1 MKKKKKWIKWVV
13 ILVIVAAVVG
23 WFMMVSRKTQDV
35 AYTNVQATLG
45 SIETYYNFD
54 GLVKAK
60 RVQTITAAQ
69 SDKVRTVY
77 VTQNQQVKKGERLYR
92 LEGGETVE
100 ADIAGEV
107 TGLYVEQG
115 GVVTAG
121 ETTAQIIDMNS
132 LEIELN
138 VDEYDVA
145 AVVPG
150 QVVQVNVLAPDVSF
164 TGSVTALNKNGT
176 ASGDLSYYTA
186 TVAFDA
192 AENVYPGMQV
202 SAKVLK
208 EQAEDAVLL
217 RQDAVQFDDYN
228 KPYVLV
234 RVGLKDRMHHY
245 QNQLSGGQQQ
255 RVAIA
260 RALATNPTLLL
271 ADEPTGALD
280 QATGEQVMALFRELN
295 DEGRTIVM
303 ITHDLKIARH
313 ASRFVNIL
321 DGVLS
326 EGVSAY
332 D

>member
-23 WFMMVSRKTQDV
+23 WFMMISRKTQDA
-35 AYTNVQATLG
+35 AYTDVQAAMG

-60 RVQTITAAQ
+60 RMQTIAAGQ
-69 SDKVRTVY
+69 SGKVRTVY
-77 VTQNQQVKKGERLYR
+77 VTQNQQVKEGERLYR
-92 LEGGETVE
+92 LESGETVE

-121 ETTAQIIDMNS
+121 QTTAQIIDMSS

-145 AVVPG
+145 AVAPG
-150 QVVQVNVLAPDVSF
+150 QEVQVNVLAPDVRF
-164 TGSVTALNKNGT
+164 TGSVTALDKNGT
-176 ASGDLSYYTA
+176 ASGGLSYYTV

-192 AENVYPGMQV
+192 VENVYPGMQV

-208 EQAEDAVLL
+208 EQAENVVLL
-217 RQDAVQFDDYN
+217 RRDAVQFDDYN

-234 RVGLKDRMHHY
+234 RGADGKSVEHKSVTVGVSDGMNCEITSGLNAGDMVLKS
-245 QNQLSGGQQQ
+245 SGMTMAELMEQMQAQQ
-255 RVAIA
+255 R
-260 RALATNPTLLL
+260 T
-271 ADEPTGALD
+271 
-280 QATGEQVMALFRELN
+280 
-295 DEGRTIVM
+295 
-303 ITHDLKIARH
+303 
-313 ASRFVNIL
+313 SR
-321 DGVLS
+321 
-326 EGVSAY
+326 
-332 D
+332 

>member
-13 ILVIVAAVVG
+13 ILVIVAAVIG

-35 AYTNVQATLG
+35 AYTDVQATLG

-121 ETTAQIIDMNS
+121 ETTVQIIDMNS

-150 QVVQVNVLAPDVSF
+150 QAVQVNVLAPDVSF
-164 TGSVTALNKNGT
+164 AGSVMALNKNARPPAICRIT
-176 ASGDLSYYTA
+176 RRRSRLTRRK
-186 TVAFDA
+186 
-192 AENVYPGMQV
+192 NVYPGMQV

-208 EQAEDAVLL
+208 EQAEDAVLI

-234 RVGLKDRMHHY
+234 RGADGKSVEQKSVTVGVSDGMNCEITSGLNAGDTVLKS
-245 QNQLSGGQQQ
+245 SGVTMAELMEQMQAQQ
-255 RVAIA
+255 R
-260 RALATNPTLLL
+260 
-271 ADEPTGALD
+271 TG
-280 QATGEQVMALFRELN
+280 R
-295 DEGRTIVM
+295 
-303 ITHDLKIARH
+303 
-313 ASRFVNIL
+313 
-321 DGVLS
+321 
-326 EGVSAY
+326 
-332 D
+332 

>member
-1 MKKKKKWIKWVV
+1 M
-13 ILVIVAAVVG
+13 
-23 WFMMVSRKTQDV
+23 
-35 AYTNVQATLG
+35 
-45 SIETYYNFD
+45 
-54 GLVKAK
+54 
-60 RVQTITAAQ
+60 
-69 SDKVRTVY
+69 
-77 VTQNQQVKKGERLYR
+77 TQNQQVKKGERLYR

-121 ETTAQIIDMNS
+121 ETTAQIIDMNR

-234 RVGLKDRMHHY
+234 RGADGKSVEQKSVTVGVSDGMNCEITSGLNAGDTVLKSSGVTMAELMEQMHA
-245 QNQLSGGQQQ
+245 QQ
-255 RVAIA
+255 R
-260 RALATNPTLLL
+260 
-271 ADEPTGALD
+271 TG
-280 QATGEQVMALFRELN
+280 R
-295 DEGRTIVM
+295 
-303 ITHDLKIARH
+303 
-313 ASRFVNIL
+313 
-321 DGVLS
+321 
-326 EGVSAY
+326 
-332 D
+332 

>member
-23 WFMMVSRKTQDV
+23 WFMMVSRKTQDA
-35 AYTNVQATLG
+35 AYTDVQAAMG

-60 RVQTITAAQ
+60 RMQTIASGQ
-69 SDKVRTVY
+69 SGKVRTVY
-77 VTQNQQVKKGERLYR
+77 VTQNQQVKEGERLYR
-92 LEGGETVE
+92 LESGETVE

-121 ETTAQIIDMNS
+121 QTTAQIIDMSS

-145 AVVPG
+145 AVAPG
-150 QVVQVNVLAPDVSF
+150 QEVQVNVLAPDVRF
-164 TGSVTALNKNGT
+164 TGSVTALDKNGT
-176 ASGDLSYYTA
+176 ASGGLSYYTA

-192 AENVYPGMQV
+192 VENVYPGMQV

-208 EQAEDAVLL
+208 EQAENVVLL
-217 RQDAVQFDDYN
+217 RRDAVQFDDYN

-234 RVGLKDRMHHY
+234 RGADGKSVEHKSVTVGVSDGMNCEITSGLNAGDTVLKS
-245 QNQLSGGQQQ
+245 SGMTMAELMEQMQAQQ
-255 RVAIA
+255 R
-260 RALATNPTLLL
+260 T
-271 ADEPTGALD
+271 
-280 QATGEQVMALFRELN
+280 
-295 DEGRTIVM
+295 
-303 ITHDLKIARH
+303 
-313 ASRFVNIL
+313 SR
-321 DGVLS
+321 
-326 EGVSAY
+326 
-332 D
+332 

>member
-23 WFMMVSRKTQDV
+23 WFMMISRKTQDA
-35 AYTNVQATLG
+35 AYTDVQAAMG

-60 RVQTITAAQ
+60 RMQTISAGQ
-69 SDKVRTVY
+69 SGKVRTVY
-77 VTQNQQVKKGERLYR
+77 VTQNQQVKEGERLYR
-92 LEGGETVE
+92 LESGETVE

-121 ETTAQIIDMNS
+121 QTTAQIIDMSS

-145 AVVPG
+145 AVAPG
-150 QVVQVNVLAPDVSF
+150 QEVQVNVLAPDVRF
-164 TGSVTALNKNGT
+164 TGSVTALDKNGT
-176 ASGDLSYYTA
+176 ASGGLSYYTV

-192 AENVYPGMQV
+192 VENVYPGMQV

-208 EQAEDAVLL
+208 EQAENVVLL

-234 RVGLKDRMHHY
+234 RGADGKSVEHKSVTVGVSDGMNCEITSGLNAGDTVLKS
-245 QNQLSGGQQQ
+245 SGMTMAELMEQMQAQQ
-255 RVAIA
+255 R
-260 RALATNPTLLL
+260 T
-271 ADEPTGALD
+271 
-280 QATGEQVMALFRELN
+280 
-295 DEGRTIVM
+295 
-303 ITHDLKIARH
+303 
-313 ASRFVNIL
+313 SR
-321 DGVLS
+321 
-326 EGVSAY
+326 
-332 D
+332 

>member
-13 ILVIVAAVVG
+13 ILVIVAAVIG

-35 AYTNVQATLG
+35 AYTDVQATLG

-60 RVQTITAAQ
+60 LRADDYRRAERQGAHGVCDAEPAGQ
-69 SDKVRTVY
+69 
-77 VTQNQQVKKGERLYR
+77 KGERLYR

-121 ETTAQIIDMNS
+121 ETTVQIIDMNS

-150 QVVQVNVLAPDVSF
+150 QAVQVNVLAPDVSF
-164 TGSVTALNKNGT
+164 AGSVTALNKNGT

-208 EQAEDAVLL
+208 EQAEDAVLI
-217 RQDAVQFDDYN
+217 RQDAVRFDDYN

-234 RVGLKDRMHHY
+234 RGADGKSVEQKSVTVGVSDGMNCEITSGLNAGDTVLKSSGVTMAELMSRCRPSSAPAI
-245 QNQLSGGQQQ
+245 SGGRHEQ
-255 RVAIA
+255 R
-260 RALATNPTLLL
+260 
-271 ADEPTGALD
+271 
-280 QATGEQVMALFRELN
+280 LFQN
-295 DEGRTIVM
+295 
-303 ITHDLKIARH
+303 ARH
-313 ASRFVNIL
+313 CQAVS
-321 DGVLS
+321 DG
-326 EGVSAY
+326 E
-332 D
+332 

>member
-13 ILVIVAAVVG
+13 ILVIVAAVIG
-23 WFMMVSRKTQDV
+23 WFMMVFRKTQDV
-35 AYTNVQATLG
+35 AYTDVQATLG

-100 ADIAGEV
+100 AEV

-121 ETTAQIIDMNS
+121 ETTVQIIDMNS

-150 QVVQVNVLAPDVSF
+150 QAVQVNVLAPDVSF

-208 EQAEDAVLL
+208 EQAEDAVLI

-234 RVGLKDRMHHY
+234 RGADGKSVEQKSVTVGVSDGMNCEITSGLNAGDTVLKS
-245 QNQLSGGQQQ
+245 SGVTMAELMEQMQAQQ
-255 RVAIA
+255 R
-260 RALATNPTLLL
+260 T
-271 ADEPTGALD
+271 
-280 QATGEQVMALFRELN
+280 
-295 DEGRTIVM
+295 
-303 ITHDLKIARH
+303 
-313 ASRFVNIL
+313 SR
-321 DGVLS
+321 
-326 EGVSAY
+326 
-332 D
+332 

>member
-13 ILVIVAAVVG
+13 ILVIVVAVVG
-23 WFMMVSRKTQDV
+23 WFMMVSRKTQDA
-35 AYTNVQATLG
+35 AYTDVQAAMG

-60 RVQTITAAQ
+60 RMQTIAAGQ
-69 SDKVRTVY
+69 SGKVRTVY
-77 VTQNQQVKKGERLYR
+77 VTQNQQVKEGERLYR
-92 LEGGETVE
+92 LESGETVE

-121 ETTAQIIDMNS
+121 QTTAQIIDMSS

-145 AVVPG
+145 AVAPG
-150 QVVQVNVLAPDVSF
+150 QEVQVNVLAPDVRF
-164 TGSVTALNKNGT
+164 TGSVTALDKNGT
-176 ASGDLSYYTA
+176 ASGGLSYYTV

-192 AENVYPGMQV
+192 VENVYPGMQV

-208 EQAEDAVLL
+208 EQAENVVLL

-234 RVGLKDRMHHY
+234 RGADGKSVEHKSVTVGVSDGMNCEITSGLNAGDTVLKS
-245 QNQLSGGQQQ
+245 SGMTMAELMEQMQAQQ
-255 RVAIA
+255 R
-260 RALATNPTLLL
+260 T
-271 ADEPTGALD
+271 
-280 QATGEQVMALFRELN
+280 
-295 DEGRTIVM
+295 
-303 ITHDLKIARH
+303 
-313 ASRFVNIL
+313 SR
-321 DGVLS
+321 
-326 EGVSAY
+326 
-332 D
+332 

>member
-23 WFMMVSRKTQDV
+23 WFMMISRKTQDA
-35 AYTNVQATLG
+35 AYTDVQAAMG

-60 RVQTITAAQ
+60 RMQTIAAGQ
-69 SDKVRTVY
+69 SGRVRTVY
-77 VTQNQQVKKGERLYR
+77 VTQNQQVKEGERLYR
-92 LEGGETVE
+92 LESGETVE

-121 ETTAQIIDMNS
+121 QTTAQIIDMSS

-145 AVVPG
+145 AVAPG
-150 QVVQVNVLAPDVSF
+150 QEVQVNVLAPDVRF
-164 TGSVTALNKNGT
+164 TGSVTALDKNGT
-176 ASGDLSYYTA
+176 ASGGLSYYTA

-192 AENVYPGMQV
+192 VENVYPGMQV

-208 EQAEDAVLL
+208 EQAENVVLL
-217 RQDAVQFDDYN
+217 RQDTVQFDDYN

-234 RVGLKDRMHHY
+234 RGADGKSVEHKSVTVGVSDGMNCEITSGLNAGDTVLKS
-245 QNQLSGGQQQ
+245 SGMTMAELMEQMQAQQ
-255 RVAIA
+255 R
-260 RALATNPTLLL
+260 T
-271 ADEPTGALD
+271 
-280 QATGEQVMALFRELN
+280 
-295 DEGRTIVM
+295 
-303 ITHDLKIARH
+303 
-313 ASRFVNIL
+313 SR
-321 DGVLS
+321 
-326 EGVSAY
+326 
-332 D
+332 

>member
-13 ILVIVAAVVG
+13 ILVIVAAVFG

-176 ASGDLSYYTA
+176 ASGDLSYYTV

-234 RVGLKDRMHHY
+234 RGADGKSVEQKSVTVGVSDGMNCEITSGLNAGDTVLKSSGVTMAELMEQMHA
-245 QNQLSGGQQQ
+245 QQ
-255 RVAIA
+255 R
-260 RALATNPTLLL
+260 
-271 ADEPTGALD
+271 TG
-280 QATGEQVMALFRELN
+280 R
-295 DEGRTIVM
+295 
-303 ITHDLKIARH
+303 
-313 ASRFVNIL
+313 
-321 DGVLS
+321 
-326 EGVSAY
+326 
-332 D
+332 

>member
-132 LEIELN
+132 LEIQLN

-186 TVAFDA
+186 TVTFDA

-208 EQAEDAVLL
+208 EQAEDAV
-217 RQDAVQFDDYN
+217 QFDDYN

-234 RVGLKDRMHHY
+234 RGADGKSVEQKSVTVGVSDGMNCEITSGLNAGDTVLKSSGVTMAELMEQMHA
-245 QNQLSGGQQQ
+245 QQ
-255 RVAIA
+255 R
-260 RALATNPTLLL
+260 
-271 ADEPTGALD
+271 TG
-280 QATGEQVMALFRELN
+280 R
-295 DEGRTIVM
+295 
-303 ITHDLKIARH
+303 
-313 ASRFVNIL
+313 
-321 DGVLS
+321 
-326 EGVSAY
+326 
-332 D
+332 

>member
-1 MKKKKKWIKWVV
+1 MFGKLKNLFGGDSGIEITAPVAGKVV
-13 ILVIVAAVVG
+13 ALEDVPDPTFAQGILGPGIAIEPAEGRIVAPADGTVDVMFETGHAVSLTTADGAELLIHVG
-23 WFMMVSRKTQDV
+23 IDT
-35 AYTNVQATLG
+35 VQLEG
-45 SIETYYNFD
+45 KHY
-54 GLVKAK
+54 KACCK
-60 RVQTITAAQ
+60 AG
-69 SDKVRTVY
+69 
-77 VTQNQQVKKGERLYR
+77 QQVKKGERLYR
-92 LEGGETVE
+92 LGGGETVE

-234 RVGLKDRMHHY
+234 RGTDGKSVEQKSVTVGVSDGMNCEITSGLNAGDTVLKSSGVTMAELMEQMHA
-245 QNQLSGGQQQ
+245 QQ
-255 RVAIA
+255 R
-260 RALATNPTLLL
+260 
-271 ADEPTGALD
+271 TG
-280 QATGEQVMALFRELN
+280 R
-295 DEGRTIVM
+295 
-303 ITHDLKIARH
+303 
-313 ASRFVNIL
+313 
-321 DGVLS
+321 
-326 EGVSAY
+326 
-332 D
+332 

>member
-35 AYTNVQATLG
+35 AYTDVQATLG

-121 ETTAQIIDMNS
+121 ETTVQIIDMNS

-150 QVVQVNVLAPDVSF
+150 QAVQVNVLAPDVSF
-164 TGSVTALNKNGT
+164 AGSVTALNKNGT

-208 EQAEDAVLL
+208 EQAEDAVLI

-234 RVGLKDRMHHY
+234 RGADGKSVEQKRVTVGVSDGMNCEITSGLNAGDTVLKS
-245 QNQLSGGQQQ
+245 SGVTMAELMEQIQAQQ
-255 RVAIA
+255 R
-260 RALATNPTLLL
+260 
-271 ADEPTGALD
+271 TG
-280 QATGEQVMALFRELN
+280 R
-295 DEGRTIVM
+295 
-303 ITHDLKIARH
+303 
-313 ASRFVNIL
+313 
-321 DGVLS
+321 
-326 EGVSAY
+326 
-332 D
+332 

>member
-23 WFMMVSRKTQDV
+23 WFMTVSRKTQDV
-35 AYTNVQATLG
+35 AYTDVQATLG

-208 EQAEDAVLL
+208 EQAEDAVLI
-217 RQDAVQFDDYN
+217 RQDAEQYDDYN
-228 KPYVLV
+228 KP
-234 RVGLKDRMHHY
+234 
-245 QNQLSGGQQQ
+245 
-255 RVAIA
+255 
-260 RALATNPTLLL
+260 
-271 ADEPTGALD
+271 
-280 QATGEQVMALFRELN
+280 
-295 DEGRTIVM
+295 
-303 ITHDLKIARH
+303 
-313 ASRFVNIL
+313 
-321 DGVLS
+321 
-326 EGVSAY
+326 
-332 D
+332 

>member
-92 LEGGETVE
+92 LE

-186 TVAFDA
+186 TVTFDA

-234 RVGLKDRMHHY
+234 RGADGKSVEQKSVTVGVSDGMNCEITSGLNAGDTVLKSSGVTMAELMEQMHA
-245 QNQLSGGQQQ
+245 QQ
-255 RVAIA
+255 R
-260 RALATNPTLLL
+260 
-271 ADEPTGALD
+271 TG
-280 QATGEQVMALFRELN
+280 R
-295 DEGRTIVM
+295 
-303 ITHDLKIARH
+303 
-313 ASRFVNIL
+313 
-321 DGVLS
+321 
-326 EGVSAY
+326 
-332 D
+332 

>member
-23 WFMMVSRKTQDV
+23 WFMMISRKTQDA
-35 AYTNVQATLG
+35 AYTDVQAAMG

-60 RVQTITAAQ
+60 RMQTIAAGQ
-69 SDKVRTVY
+69 SGKVRTVY
-77 VTQNQQVKKGERLYR
+77 VTQNQQVKEGERLYR

-121 ETTAQIIDMNS
+121 QTTAQIIDMSS

-145 AVVPG
+145 AVAPG
-150 QVVQVNVLAPDVSF
+150 QEVQVNVLAPDVRF
-164 TGSVTALNKNGT
+164 TGSVTALDKNGT
-176 ASGDLSYYTA
+176 ASGGLSYYTV

-192 AENVYPGMQV
+192 VENVYPGMQV

-208 EQAEDAVLL
+208 EQAENVVLL

-234 RVGLKDRMHHY
+234 RGADGKSVEHKSVTVGVSDGMNCEITSGLNAGDTVLKS
-245 QNQLSGGQQQ
+245 SGMTMAELMEQMQAQQ
-255 RVAIA
+255 R
-260 RALATNPTLLL
+260 T
-271 ADEPTGALD
+271 
-280 QATGEQVMALFRELN
+280 
-295 DEGRTIVM
+295 
-303 ITHDLKIARH
+303 
-313 ASRFVNIL
+313 SR
-321 DGVLS
+321 
-326 EGVSAY
+326 
-332 D
+332 

>member
-1 MKKKKKWIKWVV
+1 MKKKKKWIKWGV

-23 WFMMVSRKTQDV
+23 WFVMVSQKTQDA
-35 AYTNVQATLG
+35 AYTEVQATLG

-60 RVQTITAAQ
+60 RMQTIAAGQ
-69 SDKVRTVY
+69 SGKVRTVY

-100 ADIAGEV
+100 TDIAGEV

-121 ETTAQIIDMNS
+121 QTTAQIIDMSS

-145 AVVPG
+145 AVAPG
-150 QVVQVNVLAPDVSF
+150 QEVQVNVLAPDVRF
-164 TGSVTALNKNGT
+164 TGSVTALDKNGT
-176 ASGDLSYYTA
+176 ASGGLSYYTA

-192 AENVYPGMQV
+192 VENVYPGMQV

-208 EQAEDAVLL
+208 EQAENVVLL

-234 RVGLKDRMHHY
+234 RGADGKSVEQKSVTVGVSDGMNCEITSGLNAGDTVLKS
-245 QNQLSGGQQQ
+245 SGMTMAELMEQMQAQQ
-255 RVAIA
+255 R
-260 RALATNPTLLL
+260 
-271 ADEPTGALD
+271 TG
-280 QATGEQVMALFRELN
+280 R
-295 DEGRTIVM
+295 
-303 ITHDLKIARH
+303 
-313 ASRFVNIL
+313 
-321 DGVLS
+321 
-326 EGVSAY
+326 
-332 D
+332 

>member
-13 ILVIVAAVVG
+13 ILVIVVAVVG
-23 WFMMVSRKTQDV
+23 WFMMISRKTQDA
-35 AYTNVQATLG
+35 AYTDVQAAMG

-60 RVQTITAAQ
+60 RMQTIAAGQ
-69 SDKVRTVY
+69 SGKVRTVY
-77 VTQNQQVKKGERLYR
+77 VTQNQQVKEGERLYR
-92 LEGGETVE
+92 LESGETVE

-121 ETTAQIIDMNS
+121 QTTAQIIDMSS

-145 AVVPG
+145 AVAPG
-150 QVVQVNVLAPDVSF
+150 QEVQVNVLAPDVRF
-164 TGSVTALNKNGT
+164 TGSVTALDKNGT
-176 ASGDLSYYTA
+176 ASGGLSYYTV

-192 AENVYPGMQV
+192 VENVYPGMQV

-208 EQAEDAVLL
+208 EQAENVVLL

-234 RVGLKDRMHHY
+234 RGADGKSVEHKSVTVGVSDGMNCEITSGLNAGDTVLKS
-245 QNQLSGGQQQ
+245 SGMTMAELMEQMQAQQ
-255 RVAIA
+255 R
-260 RALATNPTLLL
+260 T
-271 ADEPTGALD
+271 
-280 QATGEQVMALFRELN
+280 
-295 DEGRTIVM
+295 
-303 ITHDLKIARH
+303 
-313 ASRFVNIL
+313 SR
-321 DGVLS
+321 
-326 EGVSAY
+326 
-332 D
+332 

>member
-35 AYTNVQATLG
+35 AYTDVQATLG

-121 ETTAQIIDMNS
+121 ETTVQIIDMNS

-208 EQAEDAVLL
+208 EQAEDAV
-217 RQDAVQFDDYN
+217 QFDDYN

-234 RVGLKDRMHHY
+234 RGADGKSVEQKSVTVGVSDGMNCEITSGLNAGDTVLKSSGVTMAELMEQMHA
-245 QNQLSGGQQQ
+245 QQ
-255 RVAIA
+255 R
-260 RALATNPTLLL
+260 
-271 ADEPTGALD
+271 TG
-280 QATGEQVMALFRELN
+280 R
-295 DEGRTIVM
+295 
-303 ITHDLKIARH
+303 
-313 ASRFVNIL
+313 
-321 DGVLS
+321 
-326 EGVSAY
+326 
-332 D
+332 

>member
-1 MKKKKKWIKWVV
+1 MSPAMEE
-13 ILVIVAAVVG
+13 LYQYFVG
-23 WFMMVSRKTQDV
+23 HPNPRHWPEELRD
-35 AYTNVQATLG
+35 
-45 SIETYYNFD
+45 
-54 GLVKAK
+54 
-60 RVQTITAAQ
+60 RP
-69 SDKVRTVY
+69 VRTVY

-145 AVVPG
+145 AVGPG
-150 QVVQVNVLAPDVSF
+150 QVVQVNVLAPDVNF

-217 RQDAVQFDDYN
+217 RQDAVQFDDY
-228 KPYVLV
+228 VLV
-234 RVGLKDRMHHY
+234 RGADGKSVEQKSVTVGVSDGMNCEITSGLNAGDTVLKSSGVTMAELMEQMHA
-245 QNQLSGGQQQ
+245 QQ
-255 RVAIA
+255 R
-260 RALATNPTLLL
+260 
-271 ADEPTGALD
+271 TG
-280 QATGEQVMALFRELN
+280 R
-295 DEGRTIVM
+295 
-303 ITHDLKIARH
+303 
-313 ASRFVNIL
+313 
-321 DGVLS
+321 
-326 EGVSAY
+326 
-332 D
+332 

>member
-13 ILVIVAAVVG
+13 ILVIVAAVIG

-35 AYTNVQATLG
+35 AYTDVQATLG

-121 ETTAQIIDMNS
+121 DMSS

-150 QVVQVNVLAPDVSF
+150 QAVQVNVLAPDVSF

-192 AENVYPGMQV
+192 VENVYPGMQV

-208 EQAEDAVLL
+208 EQAENAVLI

-234 RVGLKDRMHHY
+234 RGADGKSVEHKSVTVGVSDGMNCEITSGLNAGDTVLKS
-245 QNQLSGGQQQ
+245 SGVTMAELMEQMQAQQ
-255 RVAIA
+255 R
-260 RALATNPTLLL
+260 T
-271 ADEPTGALD
+271 
-280 QATGEQVMALFRELN
+280 
-295 DEGRTIVM
+295 
-303 ITHDLKIARH
+303 
-313 ASRFVNIL
+313 SR
-321 DGVLS
+321 
-326 EGVSAY
+326 
-332 D
+332 